1 MEGSRPLYGDWKFLP
16 VQHSTSLLF
25 AFAAAAVARLVLGIL
40 THDESLLA
48 FFLLLLLLFGGGGSG
63 RIVNFVV
70 VMTGCQCLLRG

>member
-1 MEGSRPLYGDWKFLP
+1 MRPL
-16 VQHSTSLLF
+16 SLLF

-70 VMTGCQCLLRG
+70 VMTGCQYLLRG